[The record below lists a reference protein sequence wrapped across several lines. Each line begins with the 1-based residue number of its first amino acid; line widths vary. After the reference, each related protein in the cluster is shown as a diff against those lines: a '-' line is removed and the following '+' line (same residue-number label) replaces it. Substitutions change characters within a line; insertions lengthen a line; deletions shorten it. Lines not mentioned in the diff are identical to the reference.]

1 MIFINHLEL
10 IRQFMGANLLS
21 LEQVDSITALTHMKV
36 PYAEYLSSQAMN
48 WLISFDNKHFI
59 VEVTY

>member
-1 MIFINHLEL
+1 MKFQKNNVSVREYLL

-36 PYAEYLSSQAMN
+36 PYAEYLSSQAYKK
-48 WLISFDNKHFI
+48 LD
-59 VEVTY
+59 